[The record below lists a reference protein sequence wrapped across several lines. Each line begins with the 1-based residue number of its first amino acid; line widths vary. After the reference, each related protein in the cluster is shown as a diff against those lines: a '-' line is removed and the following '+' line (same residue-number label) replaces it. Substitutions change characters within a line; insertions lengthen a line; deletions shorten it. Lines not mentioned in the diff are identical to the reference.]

1 MAKPEKRRGKK
12 GARRAARP
20 AAKRAA
26 KPSAKPVRPPAP
38 KTGAPQ
44 ARRAGASSAGRHRRA
59 APQPALPPV
68 PPVPPPPA
76 PAPPDLEPADPPR
89 LGDVPWGY
97 GQDRVTAL
105 ARDPHWIFVYWELT
119 DEAIERA
126 RAEAGAP
133 DAACVLRVYD
143 TTWRL
148 FDGTNANWYV
158 DVPVQRPA
166 NNHYVC
172 VNRPASV
179 FHVDIGVKSREGWF
193 AKIARSAPVETPR
206 DSISPD
212 AGVEWMTV
220 TYDGTVPPE
229 YRHRVVEARPA
240 PASAPPAGDGLDL
253 ERVMHALVGE
263 GWSRAEWEEG
273 EDGGRVVRWVRWTG
287 PFWREHW
294 RTVAGERVEIVFEGE
309 RRVLQG
315 AWGERVVFGPWR
327 VAIHA
332 VGPGGAQRLI
342 DRWTIHYAWPTAGGL
357 VRVETEQILA
367 RIVRGY
373 RAAALGGASE
383 ARILAEAWGSE
394 ALQAGASEWQWLRGS
409 EARLGGASELRW
421 GGASEWLWPG
431 ASEFRWG
438 GASEWLWPGASA
450 SWLGGASEWRSPGAS
465 EGFAR

>member
-1 MAKPEKRRGKK
+1 MAKPGKRSGKK
-12 GARRAARP
+12 KTRRAATP
-20 AAKRAA
+20 AARRAA
-26 KPSAKPVRPPAP
+26 KPSAKPARPPAP
-38 KTGAPQ
+38 
-44 ARRAGASSAGRHRRA
+44 
-59 APQPALPPV
+59 PPSV
-68 PPVPPPPA
+68 SLATQPPA
-76 PAPPDLEPADPPR
+76 PAPPDLEPANPPT

-97 GQDRVTAL
+97 GRDRVTAL

-119 DEAIERA
+119 DEALERA
-126 RAEAGAP
+126 RAEVGAS
-133 DAACVLRVYD
+133 DAACILRVYD

-158 DVPVQRPA
+158 DVPVHRPA

-172 VNRPASV
+172 VQRPASV
-179 FHVDIGVKSREGWF
+179 FHVDIGVRSHEGSF
-193 AKIARSAPVETPR
+193 ATIARSAQVETPR

-212 AGVEWMTV
+212 TGVEWMTV
-220 TYDGTVPPE
+220 TYDGAVPPE
-229 YRHRVVEARPA
+229 YRHRVAASRGA
-240 PASAPPAGDGLDL
+240 PAVAPPAGDGLDL

-263 GWSRAEWEEG
+263 GWSRAEWEER
-273 EDGGRVVRWVRWTG
+273 EDGGRGARWVRWTG

-357 VRVETEQILA
+357 VRVDAEPILA

-373 RAAALGGASE
+373 RAAALGGGSE

-394 ALQAGASEWQWLRGS
+394 MLQAGASEWQWLRGS
-409 EARLGGASELRW
+409 EARLGGASEWLWLGASELGWLGASELLW
-421 GGASEWLWPG
+421 GVASERVFAGASEW
-431 ASEFRWG
+431 S
-438 GASEWLWPGASA
+438 WPGASA
-450 SWLGGASEWRSPGAS
+450 SWLGGASEWRAPGAS